1 MAAVGREPAAFG
13 CGSLRWRPGARAV
26 ASSPWPRGIAR
37 LPLADRERE
46 GGRDRERKK
55 ERDRERERKGRIES
69 AGK

>member
-46 GGRDRERKK
+46 GGTERERKK
-55 ERDRERERKGRIES
+55 EREREREREERIES
-69 AGK
+69 EGK